1 MAALQKLAK
10 KPAVLWGGAALLAV
24 VAGVA
29 WAYYWRVFYYLDAR
43 VSPLLVTGGCVLA
56 CLAAVAMAGVLHYG
70 LRSFAAKAAACIAVC
85 GLLFAFADPPMQT
98 PDESEHFLRTY
109 AISMGRFDFDGER
122 AYPDDVAAL
131 YNAFP
136 GAWVNAHT
144 SAGAAEDPDTGE
156 LTAYNTAGYALKQYG
171 EDGRVQSIADSFDA
185 YFNDPDATPVTE
197 PVSFMVLPFVPGAVG
212 MFAARLL
219 GFGALGCLYGGRIA
233 NLAVYA
239 AICYLALRRAQ
250 KFRPAF
256 VCVMLLPLSLYMGA
270 SLSYDSA
277 LLACYY
283 LMLAQLTRRTWT
295 TKDAALYAAACVW
308 VNVAKP
314 YINLL

>member
-10 KPAVLWGGAALLAV
+10 KPAVLWGGAALLAAL
-24 VAGVA
+24 AGVA

-56 CLAAVAMAGVLHYG
+56 CLAAVAMAGILHYG

-156 LTAYNTAGYALKQYG
+156 LTVEDNGVTARTL
-171 EDGRVQSIADSFDA
+171 VPQS
-185 YFNDPDATPVTE
+185 PE
-197 PVSFMVLPFVPGAVG
+197 G
-212 MFAARLL
+212 
-219 GFGALGCLYGGRIA
+219 
-233 NLAVYA
+233 
-239 AICYLALRRAQ
+239 
-250 KFRPAF
+250 
-256 VCVMLLPLSLYMGA
+256 
-270 SLSYDSA
+270 
-277 LLACYY
+277 
-283 LMLAQLTRRTWT
+283 
-295 TKDAALYAAACVW
+295 
-308 VNVAKP
+308 
-314 YINLL
+314 